1 MSEYLKNS
9 TKKKHTLRTLRK
21 FKKKDGAGPLQMLTC
36 YDYQTARVLNETDLD
51 IVLVGDSLANV
62 VLGHETTVS
71 VGIEEMKIFGAA
83 VKRGASQKFT
93 VIDLP
98 FGAYNDLES
107 ALKNATE
114 LFRHTQAEAIKL
126 EGAFPY
132 QLEII
137 KRLTQIGVPVMG
149 HIGLTPQSVHQMGGY
164 YTHGKTQTSAQALKE
179 AAQNLELA
187 GAFSIVLECV
197 DPKLAGEITSEINI
211 PTIGIGSGAEVD
223 GQVLVIND
231 LLGLGESAPSFCRP
245 IANLRAQKLELIQ
258 EYLRKPRD

>member
-9 TKKKHTLRTLRK
+9 TKKHNLRTIRK
-21 FKKKDGAGPLQMLTC
+21 FKRNRGSRPLQMLTC
-36 YDYQTARVLNETDLD
+36 YDFQTARALNETSLD

-62 VLGHETTVS
+62 MLGHETTIS
-71 VGIEEMKIFGAA
+71 VGLEEMKIFGAA
-83 VKRGASQKFT
+83 VKRGAQNKFT

-98 FGAYNDLES
+98 FGTYNDRDS

-114 LFRHTQAEAIKL
+114 LFRHTQSEALKL
-126 EGAFPY
+126 EGAFPF

-137 KRLTQIGVPVMG
+137 ERLTQIGIPVMG

-164 YTHGKTQTSAQALKE
+164 YTHGKTEPSATALMS
-179 AAQNLELA
+179 AARALENA
-187 GAFSIVLECV
+187 GAFSVVLECV
-197 DPKLAGEITSEINI
+197 EPKLASEISNSLDV

-231 LLGLGESAPSFCRP
+231 LLGMGESAPSFCKP
-245 IANLRAQKLELIQ
+245 IANFRSQKLELIQ
-258 EYLRKPRD
+258 EYINKACE